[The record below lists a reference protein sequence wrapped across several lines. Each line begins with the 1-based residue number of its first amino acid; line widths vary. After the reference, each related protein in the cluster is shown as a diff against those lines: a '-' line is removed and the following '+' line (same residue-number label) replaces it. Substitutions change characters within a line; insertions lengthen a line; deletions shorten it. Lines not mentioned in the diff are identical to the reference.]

1 MAFGKYIGG
10 ERERD
15 GRGMMLTE
23 LAQRVEISMA
33 YLSRIE
39 REREVTVTSPR
50 GRARQ
55 ARVCPAFAC
64 SGVSD
69 ASLRG
74 SSDTFPASRRQMQV
88 PQLPLAQA

>member
-15 GRGMMLTE
+15 GRAMMLTE

-39 REREVTVTSPR
+39 REREGT
-50 GRARQ
+50 A
-55 ARVCPAFAC
+55 
-64 SGVSD
+64 
-69 ASLRG
+69 
-74 SSDTFPASRRQMQV
+74 DTTRPPNSNE
-88 PQLPLAQA
+88 